1 METETIYPN
10 DIATASAANNGIT
23 NSPGVCF
30 DINTSNPI
38 FTPIDPTP
46 ETHINDESD
55 DENQDSDDDDEDS
68 NDDNEKVDEFK
79 LSDKDHQHQSQQ
91 KVKTRTVMKRKSQL
105 KMRKTWKYNTMEA
118 IQTEPGTM

>member
-46 ETHINDESD
+46 ETHLNDESD

-68 NDDNEKVDEFK
+68 NDDNEKVEEFK
-79 LSDKDHQHQSQQ
+79 LSDKDPPAPITIESED
-91 KVKTRTVMKRKSQL
+91 KDSD
-105 KMRKTWKYNTMEA
+105 EEEIIA
-118 IQTEPGTM
+118 